1 MDDYINR
8 FKNKVGLENT
18 ASARISDI
26 IAQSLSR
33 VEVLLE
39 RLQKAIPVI
48 FINKDKEGGDESIM
62 YSYKTDGV
70 RIGDYVTAFD
80 KSHLV
85 YKEVRNLKRED
96 YIDCWNTAMCNINFE
111 YGGNTIKAFFRGR
124 LRAVQSEEEN
134 LKLNFGI
141 DSSVEAY
148 LVVPSS
154 YNIARNEPIVI
165 NGEGWR
171 TISIDSSTNAGIS
184 YVSLEE
190 YIIANTT
197 KTSVNE
203 DTEPGPTLEP
213 DNTPVLKSN
222 LTLDFTTEDGYFTA
236 DKKLKIIERTAT
248 NVKVIIP
255 SEVSEIN
262 ISIKQDGLVVSTL
275 YYVRS

>member
-1 MDDYINR
+1 
-8 FKNKVGLENT
+8 
-18 ASARISDI
+18 
-26 IAQSLSR
+26 
-33 VEVLLE
+33 
-39 RLQKAIPVI
+39 
-48 FINKDKEGGDESIM
+48 
-62 YSYKTDGV
+62 
-70 RIGDYVTAFD
+70 
-80 KSHLV
+80 
-85 YKEVRNLKRED
+85 
-96 YIDCWNTAMCNINFE
+96 MCNINFE

-124 LRAVQSEEEN
+124 LRAVQSQEEN

-184 YVSLEE
+184 YISLEE

-203 DTEPGPTLEP
+203 DTEPGPTPEP